1 MSSPDFGR
9 LVNPISTKGGRLCPP
24 NNTGTPGFSNLP
36 TALRQWCCCWNFRW
50 TRGVT
55 WALCHFFITHLGL
68 EDFSVLRLG
77 QPCNLRRHR
86 DWSTYRKGHPELEIW
101 PRFVLR
107 ARAQQSQAVVRLW
120 HKQRR
125 GQHRHRLARLG
136 EVIENSW
143 EMYCGQN
150 MDDSELLRPRPCQ
163 ISAVYNDAFAIW
175 KAGNSDLL
183 HFFKPMKSQY

>member
-1 MSSPDFGR
+1 MRVTIGENQHWGSVYISLSP
-9 LVNPISTKGGRLCPP
+9 SH
-24 NNTGTPGFSNLP
+24 
-36 TALRQWCCCWNFRW
+36 ALLASDSLGVAVLWYWCWNFRW

-68 EDFSVLRLG
+68 ADFSVLRLG
-77 QPCNLRRHR
+77 QPCNLRRHW
-86 DWSTYRKGHPELEIW
+86 DWSTCRKGHRELEIW

-107 ARAQQSQAVVRLW
+107 ARAQQSQAVVRLR
-120 HKQRR
+120 HRQRR

-150 MDDSELLRPRPCQ
+150 MDDGEL
-163 ISAVYNDAFAIW
+163 
-175 KAGNSDLL
+175 
-183 HFFKPMKSQY
+183 